1 MTWEA
6 VAAVAGRVIE
16 AWAFRIALG
25 VFIALATWR
34 AASWARS
41 SFERRVARSGADSNT
56 RLLAG
61 RLVYGSVWA
70 LGLAWVVGLIGV
82 DQAGIL
88 ATFGAVGLALGLAVQ
103 DIVKSFFAGLY
114 LLFER
119 PFLIG
124 DEIQVKEFVGR
135 VESVGFRATTIRTE
149 DNVLV
154 VIPNVVIFSEM
165 VSNRAFRTEIPK
177 SKVQPA
183 DPELVEGQAHHEG
196 RSP

>member
-103 DIVKSFFAGLY
+103 DILKSFFAGLY

-165 VSNRAFRTEIPK
+165 VSNRAFR
-177 SKVQPA
+177 
-183 DPELVEGQAHHEG
+183 VEGTD
-196 RSP
+196 